1 MCFKFKTKWSQKNQR
16 PRDAWEKTLKARAFN
31 YVRASTLMEALDAFD
46 AAGGDASYVAGGQ
59 SLVPA
64 LALRLQAPQVLI
76 DIAHIPDLRGIELQ
90 GDWLRIG
97 ALTRHAE
104 ALADPMIRKH
114 APLYSEAVLH
124 VAHPAIR
131 NKGTLGD
138 SISHA
143 DPASE
148 FPAMTLALGAELEIA
163 NRDGTRRVPAD
174 EFFLDL
180 FQTAIEPGELLVA
193 IHVPI
198 VRPGHRW
205 AFHEFARRR
214 GDFALVGCGILAE
227 FAGDVVEQIRIAF
240 FSIGNTPLRAPRAEE
255 VLIGQKLDQ
264 TSIAA
269 AQAVIADDLDPPDDE
284 NVPQEMRRHLA
295 RVLLG
300 RLLGQIARQ
309 TP

>member
-1 MCFKFKTKWSQKNQR
+1 M
-16 PRDAWEKTLKARAFN
+16 KARAFN
-31 YVRASTLMEALDAFD
+31 YVRASTLVEALDAFD
-46 AAGGDASYVAGGQ
+46 AAGSDASYIAGGQ

-90 GDWLRIG
+90 EDRLRIG

-104 ALADPMIRKH
+104 VLADPLIRKH
-114 APLYSEAVLH
+114 APLYSEAAPH

-131 NKGTLGD
+131 NKGTLGG

-198 VRPGHRW
+198 LRAGHRW
-205 AFHEFARRR
+205 AFSELARRR

-227 FAGDVVEQIRIAF
+227 FADDVIDKIRIVF
-240 FSIGNTPLRAPRAEE
+240 FSVGNTPLRAHGAENA
-255 VLIGQKLDQ
+255 LIGQKLNPA
-264 TSIAA
+264 TIAA
-269 AQAVIADDLDPPDDE
+269 AQSAVAGDLDPPEDE
-284 NVPQEMRRHLA
+284 NVPPAMRRHLA

-300 RLLGQIARQ
+300 RLLGQIAEQ
-309 TP
+309 VS